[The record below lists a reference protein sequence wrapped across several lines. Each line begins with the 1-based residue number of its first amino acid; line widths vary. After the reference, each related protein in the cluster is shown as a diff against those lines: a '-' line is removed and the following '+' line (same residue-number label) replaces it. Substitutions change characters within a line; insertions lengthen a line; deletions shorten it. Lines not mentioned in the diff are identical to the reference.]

1 MGEFLLGSLAVV
13 FWIGVCFMWIFA
25 LIDMFVRRD
34 LRGFAKALWL
44 LVIIFLPVL
53 GVLIYLIARP
63 AHVAWSSG
71 SSTVD
76 AIAPRDMEVGEIEK
90 LDMMRRQGILTEQEF
105 IAIRDQTLV
114 QGGM

>member
-1 MGEFLLGSLAVV
+1 VAEFLLGSLAVV
-13 FWIGVCFMWIFA
+13 LWIGVCFMWVFA

-34 LRGFAKALWL
+34 LHGFAKALWL
-44 LVIIFLPVL
+44 LAIIFLPVL

-63 AHVAWSSG
+63 ANLAWSPG
-71 SSTVD
+71 SSPAD
-76 AIAPRDMEVGEIEK
+76 HIGPRDMEVGEIEK